1 MPGTS
6 RGTRIT
12 LDSYDPF
19 DPAVIADPFPHY
31 RLLQQEA
38 PVYEVAKHGFF
49 VLSRYDDVVAAA
61 QDWEHFSTTWGPGPQ
76 RTESPVASILQSDP
90 PQHTRLRSIISK
102 AFTPRAVRACE
113 PLVDAYAHDRID
125 AILERGQADWIDEFA
140 IPIPVVVIAEMLG
153 VPREDRALFR
163 KWSDDIVGA
172 IAGRVDPRDS
182 QREFNAY
189 FSDVVEA
196 RQRDP
201 RDDVI
206 TKLLRPNS
214 DGEQLTLPEVI
225 SFCLSLL
232 VAGNET
238 TTGLLGNLIFEL
250 AKRPEAWRHLREDPS
265 LISSAVEESLRF
277 DAPNQGLFRHTVKDI
292 EIHGVVIPAD
302 RKVLLLFGAAGRD
315 PEHFERPDEFDIARS
330 PNRHIA
336 FGAGIHHC
344 LGASLGR
351 LEANTALRIAT
362 ERIAEIRLIDEAPPY
377 VPVFFIR
384 CPEHFRI
391 AATASV
397 ARFVTR

>member
-1 MPGTS
+1 MPGT
-6 RGTRIT
+6 TREATTT
-12 LDSYDPF
+12 LAGYDPF
-19 DPAVIADPFPHY
+19 DPAVIADPFPYY
-31 RLLQQEA
+31 RLLQQDA
-38 PVYEVAKHGFF
+38 PVYEVEKYGFF

-76 RTESPVASILQSDP
+76 RVEAPVASILQSDP

-102 AFTPRAVRACE
+102 AFTPRAVAACE
-113 PLVDAYAHDRID
+113 PLVDTYARECIDRI
-125 AILERGQADWIDEFA
+125 LEQGKADLIDEYA
-140 IPIPVVVIAEMLG
+140 IPIPVVIIAELLG

-172 IAGRVDPRDS
+172 IGGKVDPRNS

-196 RQRDP
+196 RQKEP

-206 TKLLRPNS
+206 SKLLRPNAK
-214 DGEQLTLPEVI
+214 GEMLDTPEVI

-238 TTGLLGNLIFEL
+238 TTGLIGNLFFEL
-250 AKRPEAWRHLREDPS
+250 AKRPEAWRQLREDRS
-265 LISSAVEESLRF
+265 LVPSAVEESLRF
-277 DAPNQGLFRHTVKDI
+277 DAPNQGLFRHTVKDV
-292 EIHGVVIPAD
+292 ELHGVKIPEG

-315 PEHFERPDEFDIARS
+315 PDHFEKPDEFDIARS

-351 LEANTALRIAT
+351 LEASTALRIAT
-362 ERIAEIRLIDEAPPY
+362 ERIAEMRLIDETPPY
-377 VPVFFIR
+377 IPVFFIR
-384 CPEHFRI
+384 CPEHYRVE
-391 AATASV
+391 ATASPGD
-397 ARFVTR
+397 

>member
-1 MPGTS
+1 MSET
-6 RGTRIT
+6 TREATIN
-12 LDSYDPF
+12 LDAYDPF
-19 DPAVIADPFPHY
+19 DPAVIADPFPYY

-38 PVYEVAKHGFF
+38 PVHEVEKHGFF
-49 VLSRYDDVVAAA
+49 VLSRYDDVVTAA

-76 RTESPVASILQSDP
+76 RVESPVASVLQSDP
-90 PQHTRLRSIISK
+90 PQHSRLRSIISK
-102 AFTPRAVRACE
+102 AFTPRAVSACE
-113 PLVDAYAHDRID
+113 PLVDKFAHECVDRI
-125 AILERGQADWIDEFA
+125 LGQGQADLIDEYA

-172 IAGRVDPRDS
+172 IAGKVDPRES
-182 QREFNAY
+182 QQEFNAY
-189 FSDVVEA
+189 FSDVVKA
-196 RQRDP
+196 RQKDP

-206 TKLLRPNS
+206 SKLLLPNLK
-214 DGEQLTLPEVI
+214 GEKLDTPEVI

-238 TTGLLGNLIFEL
+238 TTGLIGNLFFEL
-250 AKRPEAWRHLREDPS
+250 AKRPDAWSRLREDPS
-265 LISSAVEESLRF
+265 LVASAVEESLRF
-277 DAPNQGLFRHTVKDI
+277 DAPNQGLFRHTVK
-292 EIHGVVIPAD
+292 EVELHGVKIPEG

-315 PEHFERPDEFDIARS
+315 ADHFEQPDEFDIARS

-344 LGASLGR
+344 LGAALGR

-362 ERIAEIRLIDEAPPY
+362 ERIAEIRLLDESPPY

-391 AATASV
+391 E
-397 ARFVTR
+397 VTGSK